1 MTREDRKGASLRRK
15 ILLAAAG
22 FFFLVLLI
30 SSLFGKK
37 GLIEI
42 YKARRDYEILLQE
55 VKRLEAEKGRL
66 EGEIEDLKNNPQAVE
81 REAREKLWLIRPD
94 EKVIVKRKEEKR

>member
-1 MTREDRKGASLRRK
+1 MAREERKGASLRRK
-15 ILLAAAG
+15 ILLAAVG

-42 YKARRDYEILLQE
+42 YKARRSYDTLLLE
-55 VKRLEAEKGRL
+55 VKRLEAEKARL
-66 EGEIEDLKNNPQAVE
+66 EREIEDLKNNPQAVE
-81 REAREKLWLIRPD
+81 KEAREKLWLIRPD
-94 EKVIVKRKEEKR
+94 EKVMVKKKEEKR